1 MYHFLPSEITVIGFL
16 FVYAY
21 KLFCT
26 VHFFHYWLVSCIN
39 FMKFV
44 KESEDC
50 KILFQ
55 IKKKL
60 GFPFPHLY
68 LIVFVFL
75 TFTSHYDIFLLS
87 FPQLQLFSWHLWIC
101 TYRYW
106 YRTYIYITIKLFGT
120 LSRLWKVSWQ
130 LIFPAKAV

>member
-1 MYHFLPSEITVIGFL
+1 
-16 FVYAY
+16 
-21 KLFCT
+21 
-26 VHFFHYWLVSCIN
+26 
-39 FMKFV
+39 MKFV

-87 FPQLQLFSWHLWIC
+87 FPQLQLFS
-101 TYRYW
+101 
-106 YRTYIYITIKLFGT
+106 
-120 LSRLWKVSWQ
+120 
-130 LIFPAKAV
+130 